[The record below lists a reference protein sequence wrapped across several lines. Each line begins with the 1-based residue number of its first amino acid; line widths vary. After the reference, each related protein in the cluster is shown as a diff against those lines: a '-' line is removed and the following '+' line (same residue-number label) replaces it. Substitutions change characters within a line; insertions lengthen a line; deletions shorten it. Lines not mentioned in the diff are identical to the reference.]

1 MHRETVK
8 LKLTHINFVTLNS
21 HVTVIYVRFI
31 KSTYFYVVKLKNR
44 KSCISF
50 FSSKK
55 TVTIKLH
62 LSENLTTFQNLLK
75 NRKLLP
81 AEEFGNIMDFDKE
94 SKRKPQSHIS

>member
-1 MHRETVK
+1 MWQ
-8 LKLTHINFVTLNS
+8 
-21 HVTVIYVRFI
+21 
-31 KSTYFYVVKLKNR
+31 NR
-44 KSCISF
+44 KSCIGF

-55 TVTIKLH
+55 TVTVKLH

-94 SKRKPQSHIS
+94 SKRNPQSHIS